1 MLGKKVKDN
10 SIDEAPEYAPN
21 FTESEGNGDQN
32 AIGRH
37 HQDCAQQVNDKE
49 YDDQFGCLMSILF
62 HEVLNFVC
70 VEIFDRTNHQE
81 YSSDNDDSHNIDAK
95 SVGVCCGIE

>member
-37 HQDCAQQVNDKE
+37 H
-49 YDDQFGCLMSILF
+49 
-62 HEVLNFVC
+62 
-70 VEIFDRTNHQE
+70 
-81 YSSDNDDSHNIDAK
+81 
-95 SVGVCCGIE
+95 